1 MRVCANARLARAHE
15 RNKCERAPTI
25 FVLVKIEKRKG
36 IAVII
41 RVHYVHS
48 EEVAIT
54 SGICESSLSV
64 QAYGSR
70 LYLFWRRSHFGASF
84 IIG

>member
-1 MRVCANARLARAHE
+1 M
-15 RNKCERAPTI
+15 
-25 FVLVKIEKRKG
+25 
-36 IAVII
+36 II

-48 EEVAIT
+48 KEVAIT

-84 IIG
+84 IILVSLSSQASLAILYFMVINHQKLYRASQARIYKADS